1 MKHLTEAELIQRAK
15 EGNQAALTTIVKEYS
30 DRLYTLLFRL
40 LRTQEEA
47 EDALQETFITMV
59 EKLDT
64 FRGHSGIYTW
74 LYRIATNIALMRL
87 RSGQKSKRLTIDESI
102 VSENVHDG
110 NVTPFPEQPDRMLH
124 NKELKEVLD
133 KAVENLPPPYRAVFI
148 LRDIE
153 QLSVRESA
161 RILKI
166 SEDNVKT
173 RLRRARIFLREELAE
188 KLS

>member
-1 MKHLTEAELIQRAK
+1 MRLTETELVARAK
-15 EGNQAALTTIVKEYS
+15 KGDQKALTLIVKEYS

-64 FRGHSGIYTW
+64 FRGHSGLYTW

-87 RSGQKSKRLTIDESI
+87 RSSQKSSRLTIDENI
-102 VSENVHDG
+102 VSENVHEG
-110 NVTPFPEQPDRMLH
+110 SVTTFPVQPDKVFH
-124 NKELKEVLD
+124 NKELKDILD
-133 KAVENLPPPYRAVFI
+133 KAVESLPATYRAVFI

-153 QLSVRESA
+153 ELSVRETA

-166 SEDNVKT
+166 TEDNVKT